1 MPFRKDIVQATAQ
14 SLFDA
19 GAIALAVVL
28 AWKHTHSALATM
40 LASALATG
48 AVRAIDRKRSKW
60 TKDSLLPVR
69 MRYPGST
76 AV

>member
-1 MPFRKDIVQATAQ
+1 
-14 SLFDA
+14 
-19 GAIALAVVL
+19 
-28 AWKHTHSALATM
+28 M